1 MPESVER
8 ARLIPIL
15 TTILKLS
22 KEEVER
28 VQSVVTGMPVFP
40 RISLIT
46 SRAHSLYAPDVFRV
60 TDSSILTALV
70 HHVPLCFG
78 RANLAN
84 NIKIIS
90 SKIQCDADVAT

>member
-28 VQSVVTGMPVFP
+28 VQSVVTGINYCSYNV
-40 RISLIT
+40 
-46 SRAHSLYAPDVFRV
+46 
-60 TDSSILTALV
+60 
-70 HHVPLCFG
+70 
-78 RANLAN
+78 N
-84 NIKIIS
+84 NMYDDFK
-90 SKIQCDADVAT
+90 AML